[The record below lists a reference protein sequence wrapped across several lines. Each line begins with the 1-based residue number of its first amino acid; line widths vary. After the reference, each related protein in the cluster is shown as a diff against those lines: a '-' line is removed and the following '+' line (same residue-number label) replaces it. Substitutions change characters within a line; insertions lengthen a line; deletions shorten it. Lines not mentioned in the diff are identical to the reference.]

1 MKTTILVCTIL
12 LATLSCSKKAEAT
25 DPINLVTGNFPQ
37 KWVLVK
43 MTGNMANSE
52 TTGQDM
58 EWQEN
63 YLLRADGSFTK
74 TRITSDETITAIGTY
89 EQKTLSGEELLVFS
103 FNEDSPIIGSCT
115 GDNKETL
122 SLNSEGLLQSS
133 WFACD
138 GPGLYY
144 EKQ

>member
-1 MKTTILVCTIL
+1 MKTAILVCTIL
-12 LATLSCSKKAEAT
+12 LASVSCSKKTEAT
-25 DPINLVTGNFPQ
+25 DPIDLVTGNFPQ

-43 MTGNMANSE
+43 MTGNTANSE

-74 TRITSDETITAIGTY
+74 TRITGDETITAEGTY
-89 EQKTLSGEELLVFS
+89 EQKTEGGEEKLIFI
-103 FNEDSPIIGSCT
+103 FNEDSPIIGTCT
-115 GDNKETL
+115 GDNKETF
-122 SLNSEGLLQSS
+122 SLNSEDQLQSS

-138 GPGLYY
+138 GPGLFY
-144 EKQ
+144 ERQ

>member
-1 MKTTILVCTIL
+1 MKSIILICTIL
-12 LATLSCSKKAEAT
+12 LTTVSCSKKE
-25 DPINLVTGNFPQ
+25 DPAKPIDFSAGNFPQ

-43 MTGNMANSE
+43 MTGNMQGSQ

-58 EWQEN
+58 EWQET

-74 TRITSDETITAIGTY
+74 TRITGSETLEAEGTY
-89 EQKTLSGEELLVFS
+89 EAKNSSGEELLVLT
-103 FNEDSPIIGSCT
+103 FNEDSAIIGNCT

-122 SLNSEGLLQSS
+122 QLTSDATLQSS

-144 EKQ
+144 EKD